1 MDRVEQKIQ
10 AITTINGILEGRGL
24 KPNNTIAEHIVDA
37 LQARGWRG
45 PGEVKWL
52 RERVAN
58 EQDR

>member
-1 MDRVEQKIQ
+1 MDRIEQKLQ

-24 KPNNTIAEHIVDA
+24 RANNTVAEHIVDA

-52 RERVAN
+52 RERLADEKN
-58 EQDR
+58 